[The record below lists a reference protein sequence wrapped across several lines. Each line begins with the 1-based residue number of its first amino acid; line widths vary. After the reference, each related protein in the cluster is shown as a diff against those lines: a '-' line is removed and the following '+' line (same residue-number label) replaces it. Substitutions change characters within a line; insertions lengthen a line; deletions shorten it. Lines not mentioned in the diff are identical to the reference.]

1 MIIKKF
7 PEDFIVEEIPIG
19 FSGSGD
25 YAVYRLTKKDYNT
38 ESAVEY
44 ICKRFDI
51 SRKSIKYAGSK
62 DKHAITKQYISI
74 FKDNGRLSI
83 DAEDIK
89 LEFISFHDQPLSLGS
104 LNGNTF
110 NIKIRELTI
119 EEMRLFDNHFRQ
131 DFIFPNYFDDQRFSE
146 NNYEIGLSLLKR
158 DFRKACELAGI
169 IAENNDYVNALKKI
183 PSKTLLFYIHAV
195 QAFIFNKELTGKI
208 MGMGAYHLRDY
219 RHGQLAFLEDK
230 NYDISLKSLKLAGFD
245 SENKLLEEM
254 GLTSRDFIIKQF
266 PELTVEG
273 IERECFVSTNVF
285 YKKNAT
291 GNINEID
298 LEFTL
303 PKGSYATMLI
313 KALF

>member
-1 MIIKKF
+1 MIIKKV
-7 PEDFIVEEIPIG
+7 PEDFIVEEIPAG

-25 YAVYRLTKKDYNT
+25 YAIYRLTKKNYNT
-38 ESAVEY
+38 ESATEY
-44 ICKRFDI
+44 ICKKFNI
-51 SRKSIKYAGSK
+51 PRKSIKYAGSK

-74 FKDNGRLSI
+74 FKDNGRLNI
-83 DAEDIK
+83 DTEDIK

-119 EEMRLFDNHFRQ
+119 EEMRLFDGHFRQ

-146 NNYEIGLSLLKR
+146 NNFDIGLAILKR
-158 DFRKACELAGI
+158 DFKKACELAEI
-169 IAENNDYVNALKKI
+169 ETENNDYVNALKKI

-195 QAFIFNKELTGKI
+195 QAYIFNKELTEKVMENGK
-208 MGMGAYHLRDY
+208 YYLRAY

-230 NYDISLKSLKLAGFD
+230 DYDIIGCKSLKLAGFD
-245 SENKLLEEM
+245 SDNAILKDL
-254 GLTSRDFIIKQF
+254 GLTPRDFIIKQF

-285 YKKNAT
+285 YKKNL
-291 GNINEID
+291 NEID